1 MTAVTFIFRDYLREL
16 LKKKYRTGPAFVHD
30 FDRKASVKDVIESL
44 GVPHPVIGKLMV
56 NSTEVGFDYIL
67 QHKDIVEVSPL
78 TPPVNPFVPTILR
91 PEALVG
97 ISFVVD
103 VNVGKLAQFL
113 RMLGFDTVYRNDIR
127 NGKLADIAA
136 LEKRILLTRDTSLLK
151 RKVVTHGYLL
161 REQDPTRQLVE
172 VVRLYDLGN
181 RIKPLTRCIPCNGL
195 LVPVAKETILAR
207 LEPLTKKYYESFHAC
222 KLCGRIYWAGSHQ
235 EKIVAFIHQVLKTA
249 DQVNSL

>member
-1 MTAVTFIFRDYLREL
+1 MTAVTFIFQDYLREL
-16 LKKKYRTGPAFVHD
+16 LKRKYRTEPAFVHG

-56 NSTEVGFDYIL
+56 NSKEAGFDYIL

-78 TPPVNPFVPTILR
+78 TPPVNPLISTILR
-91 PEALVG
+91 PEALAG

-181 RIKPLTRCIPCNGL
+181 RIKPLTRCIPCNGM

-207 LEPLTKKYYESFHAC
+207 LEPLTKKYYESFHTC

-235 EKIVAFIHQVLKTA
+235 EKIVAFIHQVLKTI
-249 DQVNSL
+249 DQENTL